1 MVSHLSHEPVGNT
14 VHASPSFRCIG
25 SRFALQ
31 IVSPEC
37 VVAPTV
43 SLLTVVSRELALGTR
58 SFEFARELTKGNSLS
73 SFYRFF
79 FLTCI
84 QVKQLFITMDIEKL
98 ILVSSTTTVY
108 WRYNLFNLKRSL
120 NNKSNL
126 AIMKLSS
133 SQDKYLSNRA
143 KDFLSSFYLIYYS
156 YVCNVRNRHFIMQ
169 SSIHWYIIHSS
180 SRIFIIILTNF

>member
-1 MVSHLSHEPVGNT
+1 MVSHLSHESAGNT
-14 VHASPSFRCIG
+14 VHTFPSFRCIG

-58 SFEFARELTKGNSLS
+58 SFEFARGLTKGNSLS
-73 SFYRFF
+73 SFYRS

-84 QVKQLFITMDIEKL
+84 RVKQFFITMDIEKF
-98 ILVSSTTTVY
+98 ILASNTTTVY

-143 KDFLSSFYLIYYS
+143 KDFLSSFYPIYYS
-156 YVCNVRNRHFIMQ
+156 YVCNVWNRHFIMQ
-169 SSIHWYIIHSS
+169 SSIHWYIIYSS
-180 SRIFIIILTNF
+180 SRIFDIILTNF

>member
-14 VHASPSFRCIG
+14 VHTFPSFRCIG

-31 IVSPEC
+31 IVFPEC

-43 SLLTVVSRELALGTR
+43 SLLTVVSRELALGIR

-79 FLTCI
+79 LTCI
-84 QVKQLFITMDIEKL
+84 QVKKQFFITMDIEKF

-108 WRYNLFNLKRSL
+108 WRYNLFNLKRSV
-120 NNKSNL
+120 NNRSNSV
-126 AIMKLSS
+126 IMKLSS

-156 YVCNVRNRHFIMQ
+156 YARNVRHRHFIMQ
-169 SSIHWYIIHSS
+169 SSIHSS
-180 SRIFIIILTNF
+180 SRIFNIILTNF